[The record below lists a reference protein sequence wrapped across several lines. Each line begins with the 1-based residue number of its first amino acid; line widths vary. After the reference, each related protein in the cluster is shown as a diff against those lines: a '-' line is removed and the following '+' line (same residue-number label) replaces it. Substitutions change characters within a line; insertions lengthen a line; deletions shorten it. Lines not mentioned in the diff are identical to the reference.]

1 MLVVRVV
8 RVVIIS
14 CISISSSSSSSSSNT
29 NRIFHVETLSYLDE
43 IEQMLAVRADFIR
56 SFSAVRK
63 AAKVLCYIILY
74 YIIVYYINN

>member
-14 CISISSSSSSSSSNT
+14 CISISSSSSSSSNT